1 MVLEQ
6 VSPNRRF
13 RLSDAIEEIPCGGA
27 SWTLNRHHSMK
38 IRENPEHVLSGL
50 QIFFDF
56 TMC

>member
-1 MVLEQ
+1 MALGQ

-13 RLSDAIEEIPCGGA
+13 RLSDAIEKFRVGCKLDFEPA
-27 SWTLNRHHSMK
+27 S